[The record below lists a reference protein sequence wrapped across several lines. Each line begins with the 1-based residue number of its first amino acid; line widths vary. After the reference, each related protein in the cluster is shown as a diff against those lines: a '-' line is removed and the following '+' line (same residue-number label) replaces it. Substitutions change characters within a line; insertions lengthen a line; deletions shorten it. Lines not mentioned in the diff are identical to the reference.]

1 MQQKIEAEREKA
13 LRLLNEVDR
22 LQAANLAAEKTHNSP
37 LQTKS
42 TMMNSHASS
51 WTKSVSQKSSGVL
64 KEALSTR

>member
-51 WTKSVSQKSSGVL
+51 WTKSVS
-64 KEALSTR
+64 